1 MRPFKE
7 EIMRTVKVEELS
19 VEKFLP
25 FGAYANYLN
34 PQAEKI
40 GAAPIEFFR
49 DMVQQPLGS
58 TSIASFSTCRVEKR
72 EAIIDVTE
80 YHTTCGEVMLPLDN
94 DVLIHV
100 GPATPPNAAVPLD
113 KIRVFRVPRGTL
125 VSLRPG
131 VWHHAPFTLSDN
143 PANVLI
149 VLPERLYAN
158 DCTVVELTPND
169 RIRID

>member
-1 MRPFKE
+1 
-7 EIMRTVKVEELS
+7 
-19 VEKFLP
+19 
-25 FGAYANYLN
+25 
-34 PQAEKI
+34 
-40 GAAPIEFFR
+40 
-49 DMVQQPLGS
+49 
-58 TSIASFSTCRVEKR
+58 
-72 EAIIDVTE
+72 
-80 YHTTCGEVMLPLDN
+80 
-94 DVLIHV
+94 VLIHV

>member
-1 MRPFKE
+1 
-7 EIMRTVKVEELS
+7 MRTVKVEELS

-34 PQAEKI
+34 PQTEKI

-80 YHTTCGEVMLPLDN
+80 YHTTSGEVMLPLDN

-100 GPATPPNAAVPLD
+100 GPATAPSAGVPLD

-131 VWHHAPFTLSDN
+131 VWHHAPFTLSDD

-158 DCTVVELTPND
+158 DCTVVELAPDD
-169 RIRID
+169 RITIG

>member
-1 MRPFKE
+1 MH
-7 EIMRTVKVEELS
+7 TVKVEELS
-19 VEKFLP
+19 VEKFLA

-80 YHTTCGEVMLPLDN
+80 YHTTSGEVMLPLDN

-100 GPATPPNAAVPLD
+100 GPATPPNAGVPLD

-131 VWHHAPFTLSDN
+131 VWHHAPFTLSDD

-158 DCTVVELTPND
+158 DCTVVELAPD
-169 RIRID
+169 EQIRID